1 MRPTEGQISVRVVA
15 GVERFAAALPC
26 HPHEADLVVTGG
38 AIDAGLRHT
47 AIAKAIER
55 VALGI
60 DSDFIE
66 VEQIAV
72 AILAAAAPLPNAG
85 SPLHGIVRRT
95 VNRHPVR
102 AIVIS
107 GGDERIPHA
116 WEGPGLIIASDI
128 RAEET
133 DCSAA
138 AVTAHRLNLGC
149 VDDAVSSADIDVRTP
164 GDCAAAAYTGKR
176 IDDATAKRA
185 NGHASVAFGATG
197 LVVNVRIVDAA
208 IRINCN

>member
-1 MRPTEGQISVRVVA
+1 MPRTALVSPLLSVRIVTPGTVHGLCGGGGATATRSISLLSAPAPARLTEGQISVRVVA

-72 AILAAAAPLPNAG
+72 TILTAAALLPNAG
-85 SPLHGIVRRT
+85 
-95 VNRHPVR
+95 
-102 AIVIS
+102 
-107 GGDERIPHA
+107 
-116 WEGPGLIIASDI
+116 
-128 RAEET
+128 
-133 DCSAA
+133 
-138 AVTAHRLNLGC
+138 
-149 VDDAVSSADIDVRTP
+149 
-164 GDCAAAAYTGKR
+164 
-176 IDDATAKRA
+176 
-185 NGHASVAFGATG
+185 
-197 LVVNVRIVDAA
+197 
-208 IRINCN
+208 